1 MWGLVPLF
9 WPLLKPAGAVEILA
23 HRMVWSLVFVAAALA
38 VVRRWAW
45 IGELVR
51 QPRRL
56 ALITVAAAVIT
67 VNWGVYIW
75 SVNSGHVVEASLGY
89 FINPLVTIA
98 IGVLLLKERLRPVQ
112 WAAVGIGALAVVVLT
127 VGYGRPPWISLCL
140 AFSFATYGL
149 VKKKV
154 NLGGVESLA
163 AETAIQFLPALGY
176 LVWLGAQG
184 ESTFG
189 AEGAGHAL
197 LLAATGIV
205 TALPWSASA
214 PRRSACRCPRWGC
227 CSTWRRS
234 SSSCS
239 ASSTSRRPCRRSAGP
254 GSPWCGWRSPCSPGT
269 PCAPPA
275 APPARC
281 PAVAPVRATRPCRR
295 APEGRAGRRAAER
308 GGGGQGAGDQAL
320 ARGRDGVVGAVP
332 YNGAHDADTY
342 AGHAGALEGRRRRG
356 RPHAQADFW
365 AAALHYVVEDN
376 SPLIEKLLAAGAV
389 PEALTVE
396 SHGRRAWR
404 DLAAVRHPD
413 DPYEEE
419 SGTGRGRRLLF
430 QRVPEEKTVKNRL
443 HLDLHPGVDRRDE
456 ESARLEGLGAR
467 VLRRV
472 EEPSGSWVVMADPEG
487 NEFCLH

>member
-1 MWGLVPLF
+1 MTGKPAAERRTGLLNGFAAYGMWGLVPLF

-98 IGVLLLKERLRPVQ
+98 MGVLLLKERLRPAQ

-154 NLGGVESLA
+154 NLGGIESLA

-205 TALPWSASA
+205 TALPLVCFGAA
-214 PRRSACRCPRWGC
+214 AIRVPL
-227 CSTWRRS
+227 STL
-234 SSSCS
+234 
-239 ASSTSRRPCRRSAGP
+239 GLLQYL
-254 GSPWCGWRSPCSPGT
+254 
-269 PCAPPA
+269 
-275 APPARC
+275 
-281 PAVAPVRATRPCRR
+281 APVFQFLLGILYFKEAMPPERWAGFALVWLALTLLTWDALRTARR
-295 APEGRAGRRAAER
+295 AARALSGRRADA
-308 GGGGQGAGDQAL
+308 GDTTVTPGAG
-320 ARGRDGVVGAVP
+320 GAVP
-332 YNGAHDADTY
+332 AAAPATAPPSEAETAGAET
-342 AGHAGALEGRRRRG
+342 AGALEAK
-356 RPHAQADFW
+356 P
-365 AAALHYVVEDN
+365 
-376 SPLIEKLLAAGAV
+376 
-389 PEALTVE
+389 
-396 SHGRRAWR
+396 
-404 DLAAVRHPD
+404 
-413 DPYEEE
+413 
-419 SGTGRGRRLLF
+419 
-430 QRVPEEKTVKNRL
+430 
-443 HLDLHPGVDRRDE
+443 
-456 ESARLEGLGAR
+456 
-467 VLRRV
+467 
-472 EEPSGSWVVMADPEG
+472 
-487 NEFCLH
+487 